1 MAVRIPARILL
12 ATSVLLTMSCDTVDK
27 VTQASH
33 EAAQTARTAA
43 REVQGSLD
51 AAQDSIDKYTVL
63 VQSAIDTAVALVEV
77 AKDGTFRI
85 DSLGGKPISEIGSV
99 VVSILGPDHNLAG
112 IVSVAN
118 SIGLEIDSLPKGS
131 GATVD
136 LGRITLDRLNRT
148 ATLHDTLSRLADSAY
163 RMASNGRPDMGA
175 TIAGGGIVDA
185 KAILDRDHDGMP
197 DLFDA
202 DADNNSLLDALEDV
216 DTAALALRSL
226 PGSVRRLVRDVRVN
240 TVFLPVA
247 GASPLE
253 RQNSYILQL
262 HLQAAGTQPIDSVVI
277 DGPSYLDS
285 CSWRI
290 IAPPGT
296 PGDNRPAGSTRRL
309 SNANTG
315 EGWHAEL
322 SSTTGALF
330 RRMRTGD
337 MIVFRVHSGAKV
349 HRAYQTITWL
359 FRETPLLVRY
369 AEKTTTGTRFVAYAD
384 SVLAHPPRIGAQPW
398 TPDLHANSN
407 LRLEID
413 LMRLRLPLR
422 DSTRDSAASL
432 ASLAAFL
439 KESRYVLEF
448 WTEGAAGQIAN
459 RRVEGPARADGAGD
473 STGWRFLPL
482 QGKAVVFVPSSLVR
496 STDAASTGAPTDS
509 VTRYKVDLS
518 MWDRLGN
525 KTSLQIPFRRAP

>member
-1 MAVRIPARILL
+1 MAVQLPRRALL
-12 ATSVLLTMSCDTVDK
+12 LSSTLLVLSCDTVDK
-27 VTQASH
+27 VTDASH
-33 EAAQTARTAA
+33 EVAQTARTAA
-43 REVQGSLD
+43 RQVQGSLD

-63 VQSAIDTAVALVEV
+63 VQSAIDTAVALVQV
-77 AKDGTFRI
+77 AKDGSFRL
-85 DSLGGKPISEIGSV
+85 DSLGGKPISEVGSV
-99 VVSILGPDHNLAG
+99 VVSILGPDNNLAG
-112 IVSVAN
+112 VVSVAN
-118 SIGLEIDSLPKGS
+118 SIGLDIDSLPTGS
-131 GATVD
+131 GTTLD
-136 LGRITLDRLNRT
+136 LGRITLDRANRT
-148 ATLHDTLSRLADSAY
+148 ATLSDTLAKFADSAY
-163 RMASNGRPDMGA
+163 RMSSNGRPDMGA
-175 TIAGGGIVDA
+175 AIAGSGMVDA

-202 DADNNSLLDALEDV
+202 DAENNGILDALEDS

-226 PGSVRRLVRDVRVN
+226 PGTVRRLVRQVRVN

-253 RQNSYILQL
+253 RQNAYILQL
-262 HLQAAGTQPIDSVVI
+262 HLQATGADPIDSVVI

-285 CSWRI
+285 CAWRI

-296 PGDNRPAGSTRRL
+296 PGDNRPAGTVRRL

-330 RRMRTGD
+330 RRMRPGD

-359 FRETPLLVRY
+359 FRETPRLIRY
-369 AEKTTTGTRFVAYAD
+369 AERTSAGTRLVSYAD
-384 SVLAHPPRIGAQPW
+384 SVMAHPPRPGTLPW
-398 TPDLHANSN
+398 TPSISAGSN

-413 LMRLRLPLR
+413 LMRLRLPLK

-439 KESRYVLEF
+439 KDNRHVLEF
-448 WTEGAAGQIAN
+448 WTEGARGQIAN
-459 RRVEGPARADGAGD
+459 RRVEGPVRADGAGD

-482 QGKAVVFVPSSLVR
+482 QGKAVVFVPASLVKAA
-496 STDAASTGAPTDS
+496 DAASAGAPTDS

-525 KTSLQIPFRRAP
+525 KTSLQIPFLRAP